1 MKNNYLFQLVGV
13 SLCFIYLHAC
23 TNSNALGNGQ
33 ASEKPVKNSISFKV
47 NGQQVKT
54 SGWNISR
61 FKTGESL
68 HVNITS
74 NMHEDKRT
82 VAFNLQGCQPGNYTL
97 DEARGEGTA
106 YGSYKPD
113 YTDFSEAYIF
123 KHGEI
128 NISSLDTVH
137 GILNATFHGTA
148 EHGGRSIVITD
159 GLIQDGK
166 IAPGLINY

>member
-13 SLCFIYLHAC
+13 SLCFVYLHAC
-23 TNSNALGNGQ
+23 TNSNALVKEKATEKAGQ
-33 ASEKPVKNSISFKV
+33 NSISFKV
-47 NGQQVKT
+47 NGQLVKT

-68 HVNITS
+68 HINITS

-97 DEARGEGTA
+97 EEARGEGTA

-113 YTDFSEAYIF
+113 YTNFSEAYIF

-128 NISSLDTVH
+128 HISSLDTVH
-137 GILNATFHGTA
+137 GILNASFHGIA
-148 EHGGRSIVITD
+148 EYGARSIVITD

-166 IAPGLINY
+166 IAPGLTNY